1 MIDAREQRR
10 EWTETIKPETAERLV
25 FLDESHPALLESGS
39 GTVYLTC
46 SLEISLLRSRDFG
59 ESQMKFVSSST
70 KRLPKPPPISCAAGG
85 WGRSAFLDIYQ
96 ISTIQTFLHRNRSFL
111 LISTCFYNEKPPVRG
126 VTRRWP
132 EGSVEKPRK
141 FWAKRR
147 IFGTFAQT
155 YGVYQMSEAGRVQP
169 KTGPSQAEKN

>member
-25 FLDESHPALLESGS
+25 FLDESHPALLESGA
-39 GTVYLTC
+39 GTVYLMC
-46 SLEISLLRSRDFG
+46 SLEISLLRSRDSG

-85 WGRSAFLDIYQ
+85 SGRSAFLDIYQ
-96 ISTIQTFLHRNRSFL
+96 PTTSKTFLHRNRLFL
-111 LISTCFYNEKPPVRG
+111 WIASCFRDKNKLERG

-155 YGVYQMSEAGRVQP
+155 YGVYQVSEAGRVQP
-169 KTGPSQAEKN
+169 KTGPSQAEQN